1 MKQVVLFTN
10 NFSSNPSYLG
20 ADKLWADDS
29 GVVGEIIALKDYDGI

>member
-20 ADKLWADDS
+20 ADKLWVDFGSDEL
-29 GVVGEIIALKDYDGI
+29 VGDLITI